1 MIHELLP
8 ALPQLQQRVASLCSG
23 RDSKVLLAGSDG
35 FEGDAVV
42 AAVAIKMHEE
52 RQSCYEALTGLLHRN
67 AALLVRPLMK
77 VREEQQVE
85 VSIPDHQFCA

>member
-1 MIHELLP
+1 MTHELLP
-8 ALPQLQQRVASLCSG
+8 TLPQLQQRVVSLCAG
-23 RDSKVLLAGSDG
+23 RDSKLLLAGSDG

-67 AALLVRPLMK
+67 AALLVRLPMK
-77 VREEQQVE
+77 V
-85 VSIPDHQFCA
+85 S